1 MNCPDCGAENLEGAA
16 YCEDCGS
23 KLPVGAPAAGGAA
36 PAPPPAADAPP
47 PVMTAGGMIKC
58 ASCGAENPAT
68 EAYCEDCGAGLG
80 GAAVPAAGDTP
91 PQAPAAG
98 TPVMAAASIGKLA
111 LISGTH
117 EFLLNKDVITLGRRS
132 PADGIYPDVDLTD
145 HDPESY
151 VSRRHAQIIRQNTD
165 YIFEDV
171 GSANGSFVNNARA
184 TKGVQ
189 QVLKD
194 GDQVRLGK
202 TEMVYKAAGS

>member
-23 KLPVGAPAAGGAA
+23 KLPVGTTAATGAP
-36 PAPPPAADAPP
+36 PVSPPPAADAPS
-47 PVMTAGGMIKC
+47 PVITAGGLVKC
-58 ASCGAENPAT
+58 SSCGAENPAT

-80 GAAVPAAGDTP
+80 AAVPAAGEP
-91 PQAPAAG
+91 PAQAPAVG
-98 TPVMAAASIGKLA
+98 TPVAAPASVAKLA

-117 EFLLNKDVITLGRRS
+117 EFLLNKDVITMGRRS

-151 VSRRHAQIIRQNTD
+151 VSRRHAQIIRQNAD

-189 QVLKD
+189 QVLKE

-202 TEMVYKAAGS
+202 TEMVFKAAGA